1 MGSKAARGSE
11 EGSRVRS
18 WEGARE
24 GWSVL
29 CPLGP
34 AGSGCAGG
42 AGKMGTKGELA
53 APTRPQGSCGWEAGV
68 LRGCLGSMLPGRRK
82 WQRELLL
89 GHLARGARRPIIMY
103 QAMGLSGGSGLN
115 AGD

>member
-1 MGSKAARGSE
+1 
-11 EGSRVRS
+11 
-18 WEGARE
+18 
-24 GWSVL
+24 
-29 CPLGP
+29 
-34 AGSGCAGG
+34 
-42 AGKMGTKGELA
+42 MGTKGELA